1 MNVAVEPATEEL
13 SKLSARR
20 RVVLEAVACGR
31 RSWSQVRRLVANKYG
46 VVVLK
51 SSLTRIINKLE
62 ELSVI

>member
-31 RSWSQVRRLVANKYG
+31 RSWSQVSRLVANKHG

-51 SSLTRIINKLE
+51 SPLTRITNKLE
-62 ELSVI
+62 EISVN